1 MEPSK
6 NIERLLEI
14 MEALRHPETGC
25 PWDKE
30 QNFETI
36 IPYTIEEVYEV
47 ADAIARDDKYD
58 LCDELGDLLL
68 QVVYYSRMAEEE
80 GSFNFGDVVQ
90 AITKK
95 MIRRHPHVFG
105 NEKQRQKG
113 LVKGEWERIK
123 AEEKSE
129 RKEKRKLKGLP
140 DDTPKGY
147 LAHVKTAQPLE
158 KESIALQQKAAEVGF
173 DWSTPAPIF
182 DKIDEELTEL
192 KEALEL
198 GNNDNILDEFGD
210 VYFTLLNLARR
221 LDISPNLALKRAN
234 RKFRYRFN
242 YIENA
247 LAKKNRNLNDAS
259 LDEME
264 NLWNEAKYKH
274 REN

>member
-95 MIRRHPHVFG
+95 MIRRHPYVFG

-234 RKFRYRFN
+234 KKFRYRFN

>member
-129 RKEKRKLKGLP
+129 RKERRKLKGLP
-140 DDTPKGY
+140 DDTPTGY

-234 RKFRYRFN
+234 KKFRYRFN

-247 LAKKNRNLNDAS
+247 LSKKNRNLNDAS

>member
-14 MEALRHPETGC
+14 MKALRHPETGC
-25 PWDKE
+25 PWDQE

-47 ADAIARDDKYD
+47 ADAIERDDKYD
-58 LCDELGDLLL
+58 LCEELGDLLL

-80 GSFNFGDVVQ
+80 GSFDFGDVVQ
-90 AITKK
+90 SITKK

-105 NEKQRQKG
+105 SDKQRQQG

-129 RKEKRKLKGLP
+129 RNEKRKLNGLP

-147 LAHVKTAQPLE
+147 LAQVKTAQPLE
-158 KESIALQQKAAEVGF
+158 KEAIALQQKAAEIGF

-182 DKIDEELTEL
+182 DKVDEELKEL
-192 KEALEL
+192 KEAVNSGNSENIEDEL
-198 GNNDNILDEFGD
+198 GD

-221 LDISPNLALKRAN
+221 LDISPRSALKKAN
-234 RKFRYRFN
+234 SKFRYRFN
-242 YIENA
+242 YIENT
-247 LAKKNRNLNDAS
+247 LAKKNRNLNEAS

-264 NLWNEAKYKH
+264 NLWNEAKHKH
-274 REN
+274 RDN

>member
-173 DWSTPAPIF
+173 DWPTPAPIF

-234 RKFRYRFN
+234 KKFRYRFN

-259 LDEME
+259 LNEME

>member
-234 RKFRYRFN
+234 KKFRYRFN

>member
-140 DDTPKGY
+140 DDTPTGY

-247 LAKKNRNLNDAS
+247 LSKKNRNLNDAS

>member
-221 LDISPNLALKRAN
+221 LDISPILALKRAN
-234 RKFRYRFN
+234 KKFRYRFN

>member
-147 LAHVKTAQPLE
+147 LADVKTAQPLE

>member
-147 LAHVKTAQPLE
+147 LAHMKTAQPLE

-234 RKFRYRFN
+234 KKFRYRFN

>member
-129 RKEKRKLKGLP
+129 RKEKRKLKGFP

>member
-105 NEKQRQKG
+105 NEKQRQKE

-234 RKFRYRFN
+234 KKFRYRFN

>member
-25 PWDKE
+25 LWDKE

>member
-30 QNFETI
+30 QNFDTI

-123 AEEKSE
+123 ADEKSE

-140 DDTPKGY
+140 DDTPTGY

-221 LDISPNLALKRAN
+221 LDISPSSALKRAN

-247 LAKKNRNLNDAS
+247 LSKKNRNLNDAS